1 MSHQK
6 PTDREARQDEIATA
20 RAADERIAA
29 AWSLYWDAIA
39 PANTLT
45 RELGDQRKRL
55 RGAQRR
61 AARPGLT
68 PASQADADG
77 YVASCEARIA
87 ETEAEIARIRQEA
100 KPLADAARAL
110 DAKLYTGWQRFFLV
124 EHIHASQ
131 HCSSF
136 RANTRVNWLPAVSG
150 LTEAEAVAE
159 YGAILCTI
167 CFPSAPV
174 AWTSGTA
181 KPTDGRCAGSGRPI
195 DRSLPH
201 RSGFYA
207 GNWVTCPVCER
218 HVGVSRTALR
228 IPKHQAAS

>member
-1 MSHQK
+1 MSHH
-6 PTDREARQDEIATA
+6 PTPAARRREIATA

-29 AWSLYWDAIA
+29 AWALYWDAVA
-39 PANTLT
+39 PANALA
-45 RELGDQRKRL
+45 RELGEQRKRL

-68 PASQADADG
+68 AAAQAEADQ
-77 YVASCEARIA
+77 YVGACEVSIA
-87 ETEAEIARIRQEA
+87 QTEAEIARIRDA
-100 KPLADAARAL
+100 AALLADVARAL
-110 DAKLYTGWQRFFLV
+110 DAELYTGWQRFFLV

-136 RANTRVNWLPAVSG
+136 RASTRISWLPAVSG

-174 AWTSGTA
+174 EWTNGEA
-181 KPTDGRCAGSGRPI
+181 KATDGRCPGSGKPI

-207 GNWVTCPVCER
+207 GNWATCPECER
-218 HVGVSRTALR
+218 HVGVTRTALR
-228 IPKHQAAS
+228 IPKHQPTKA